1 MRFASWFAFALALGA
16 VCDGCTAQQQQQTQT
31 QAKQASLVPLVIAKL
46 ATVDVDAVTAVH
58 VLQNNGEITLSGH
71 AHTPAERDHYVAA
84 AQSVDGVTGVHDE
97 LAIDPNLHG
106 ARETSAD
113 AALAVRVAAAIAAQS
128 GVNVLHVAPSVHNGA
143 VILKGTVSS
152 AALDRVIVDAARG
165 VQGVKSVTDQIV
177 VKR

>member
-1 MRFASWFAFALALGA
+1 M
-16 VCDGCTAQQQQQTQT
+16 VCVACTAQQQQQTQT

-58 VLQNNGEITLSGH
+58 VSQNNGEITLSGR
-71 AHTPAERDHYVAA
+71 ARTSDERDRYVDAA
-84 AQSVDGVTGVHDE
+84 KSVDGVTGVRDE
-97 LAIDPNLHG
+97 LAIDPHLHG

-113 AALAVRVAAAIAAQS
+113 AALAVRVSAAIAAQS
-128 GVNVLHVAPSVHNGA
+128 GINALHVAPSVHDGA

-165 VQGVKSVTDQIV
+165 VQGVRTVTDQIV
-177 VKR
+177 VKH